1 MLWIVF
7 IFGWEKWRQGFNLV
21 QVVSMVLQAFGVYWS
36 NTFIRLNKTDSYYKL
51 RTIYTPWPRPRSERE
66 RKQNER
72 EKFKYWLSWILICW
86 IFRLASGLRSWAL
99 WMTSPG
105 PGLFYVYFVMLLD
118 TGIHLREAAA
128 WIPQHQGGGGYDGA
142 GHHVHSTFPRCPP
155 CATWPRSTC
164 HLVVAWN

>member
-1 MLWIVF
+1 MQPTFYWYLHFQCNPSSLGNKIH
-7 IFGWEKWRQGFNLV
+7 ISLCWEKWRQGFNLV
-21 QVVSMVLQAFGVYWS
+21 LVVSMVLQAFGVYWS

-66 RKQNER
+66 RKRNER

-105 PGLFYVYFVMLLD
+105 LVLTRSWTGLHPLQLWALTSLGATPKLTYLRHMAPQV
-118 TGIHLREAAA
+118 TGTR
-128 WIPQHQGGGGYDGA
+128 
-142 GHHVHSTFPRCPP
+142 
-155 CATWPRSTC
+155 
-164 HLVVAWN
+164 